1 MKTMMPT
8 DMIEATRLTREG
20 RLIEATAVLQ
30 RMLQSGMEPDTQTTG
45 SYTAADSRPLGAAD
59 IVEVTPEMRKVR
71 SARRTSSTGPVEADS
86 EDGLSANLS
95 ASPRSPMSDRLHG
108 FIEKVRRI
116 GARKSAAAR
125 SSAPLPS
132 DPWQPAHFDRNS
144 IRPFSRS

>member
-86 EDGLSANLS
+86 EGGLSANLG
-95 ASPRSPMSDRLHG
+95 ASPS
-108 FIEKVRRI
+108 IANVRP
-116 GARKSAAAR
+116 AAR
-125 SSAPLPS
+125 FHRKGAPDWRSA
-132 DPWQPAHFDRNS
+132 
-144 IRPFSRS
+144 IGCRPFIRTRAVGRR